1 MDGELQG
8 GDVHASADED
18 PGLCTQRTLRLSDA
32 ERIATDRLDG
42 ATEGSLKEALA
53 TSIPVLEPCGLR
65 LTERIEQIRRLT
77 ETVTPLRSFHAA
89 PSARLGWEEAVP
101 PAHAMPAASHEDPSG
116 SLLLPSNDLLPA
128 PCLDAA
134 WEQAWSACQMP
145 PADDAGPPAH
155 EALPAEDMEE
165 APVRGLI
172 ALEQALDEQDGASD
186 AKADAPG
193 HDAGLPTA
201 LPAHMLEAARAQAVE
216 PLVTAF
222 AANARL
228 AADATAASHALH
240 HLKKL
245 LAEKMEMEEEASV
258 SGLEPQ
264 FGFDTRQATQP
275 TVEAQEAER
284 ATPAPAPQPTEPVS
298 AQMPA
303 PVAEAAPTVGPPTV
317 PSPPL
322 TSPAVVLAAV
332 KPPSVPPPIPMPA
345 VALRP
350 RPTNLVREPAA
361 EELPQC
367 VQGQPR
373 FYGEERA
380 RKPERP
386 VIAEVPVAL
395 KPKPDLPVPLPQVT
409 SQAVRTKSRQVPP
422 RVTRPE
428 RVTAPLDVGGFI
440 AGFALSGAIG
450 VVLYFVMTAS

>member
-8 GDVHASADED
+8 SDVHTSADDD

-32 ERIATDRLDG
+32 ERIAIDRLDG
-42 ATEGSLKEALA
+42 AAEGSLKEALA

-101 PAHAMPAASHEDPSG
+101 PAHAMPAASHEDASG
-116 SLLLPSNDLLPA
+116 SLLLPSSDLLPA

-165 APVRGLI
+165 APGRGLI
-172 ALEQALDEQDGASD
+172 ALEQALDGQDGASD
-186 AKADAPG
+186 AKADAPR

-245 LAEKMEMEEEASV
+245 LAERMEMEEEASAL
-258 SGLEPQ
+258 GPEPK
-264 FGFDTRQATQP
+264 FGFDPPQATQP
-275 TVEAQEAER
+275 TSAAPEAER
-284 ATPAPAPQPTEPVS
+284 AAPAPQPPEPAA

-303 PVAEAAPTVGPPTV
+303 PVAEAAPTIEPPAV

-322 TSPAVVLAAV
+322 PAPAFALAAV
-332 KPPSVPPPIPMPA
+332 KPPPVPPPVPMPA

-350 RPTNLVREPAA
+350 RPADLVRAPAA
-361 EELPQC
+361 EGLPQC
-367 VQGQPR
+367 VQGPPR

-395 KPKPDLPVPLPQVT
+395 KPKPELPATLPPVT
-409 SQAVRTKSRQVPP
+409 SQAVRTKSRPVPP
-422 RVTRPE
+422 RVSRPE
-428 RVTAPLDVGGFI
+428 RDAAPLDVGGFI